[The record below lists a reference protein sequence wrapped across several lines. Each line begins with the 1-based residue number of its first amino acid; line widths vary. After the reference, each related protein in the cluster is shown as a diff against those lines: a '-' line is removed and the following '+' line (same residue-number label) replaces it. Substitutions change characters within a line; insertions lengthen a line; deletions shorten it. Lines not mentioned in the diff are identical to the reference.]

1 MAERGRA
8 DVGTGRARLVAVA
21 VLGALVGVYAV
32 AAVGRPWAAVA
43 VPVAV
48 GIFVVQLRY
57 VLAPLRR
64 FRTWPW
70 MAVQVVLNGLAVLW
84 LGFSV
89 AVLGLLAGAL
99 LLERARAAAVLV
111 AVAAPAVAAGRGG
124 TVREI
129 ADYAITTVLVA
140 LVAVGLSRLID
151 RIDEVHSARISLAV
165 AAVEEERL
173 RLAAG
178 LNEGIGRGLDT
189 IAAARGPADLD
200 RVLEVAREALAGA
213 RGAATELRSLSL
225 TPEISAARGL
235 LAAADVEAAV
245 RVGHREPLGQAGALL
260 AAVLREAVT
269 DVVRQGG
276 ARQCAIETEERAG
289 LLVLRVTSDGVATA
303 ARGAEALA
311 GVAARVEAV
320 GGRLAAR
327 MEPDGRFTVE
337 AAVTGAPAPTA
348 EASSAEHRLSVA
360 LLAAVLAGFCAKG
373 LLLMTPWQVPFA
385 VPLLAMICALQ
396 LRWIGRR
403 WALALQA
410 VLSFVPLLW
419 LGHAWGGV
427 PGFLV
432 GSLLVV
438 LPAAVAWP
446 LTAGVM
452 ASMGVIAWALG
463 QGAAVVAN
471 SVISV
476 LVTGLVVY
484 GLVRLAGLADELRA
498 AGAGMARA
506 AVVRERLRAARDLH
520 DLLGHSL
527 AAVLLKGEI
536 ARRLAVADPERARRE
551 FADLVRMAA
560 QARRDMAT
568 VTGAAP
574 RLEFGPELES
584 ARSVLEAAGI
594 EVRVVR
600 DALGKGEPVAGAVLS
615 TVLREAV
622 TNILR
627 HSAASHC
634 EITVG
639 AAELVVVNDGCP
651 AEVTPPG
658 AGIGNLATRL
668 GELGGR
674 LDARPLG
681 DGRFRVAASLDP
693 AGLAGDADG
702 VGASPGVQLGD
713 DRREVVADGPGRQ
726 V

>member
-1 MAERGRA
+1 MAISLSDRRA
-8 DVGTGRARLVAVA
+8 WIVAVA

-48 GIFVVQLRY
+48 ALFVLQLRY

-70 MAVQVVLNGLAVLW
+70 MGAQVALHGLAVLW

-89 AVLGLLAGAL
+89 AVLGLLVGAL
-99 LLERARAAAVLV
+99 LLERARVAAVLV
-111 AVAAPAVAAGRGG
+111 AVAAPVIVVGRGG
-124 TVREI
+124 TPREVL
-129 ADYAITTVLVA
+129 DYAITTVLMA

-151 RIDEVHSARISLAV
+151 RIDEVGSARISLAM

-173 RLAAG
+173 RMAAG

-200 RVLEVAREALAGA
+200 RVLDVAREALAGA
-213 RGAATELRSLSL
+213 RSAATELRSLSL
-225 TPEISAARGL
+225 TPELSAARGL

-245 RVGHREPLGQAGALL
+245 RAGHREPLGQAGALL

-269 DVVRQGG
+269 DAVRQGG
-276 ARQCAIETEERAG
+276 ARHCVIETEERGG
-289 LLVLRVTSDGVATA
+289 LLVLRVASDGFATV

-311 GVAARVEAV
+311 GVAARVRAV
-320 GGRLAAR
+320 GGRLDTR
-327 MEPDGRFTVE
+327 MQPDGWFVVE
-337 AAVTGAPAPTA
+337 AAVAGAPAPTA

-373 LLLMTPWQVPFA
+373 LLLMTPWQALFA
-385 VPLLAMICALQ
+385 VPPLAMICLLQ
-396 LRWIGRR
+396 LRWVGRG
-403 WALALQA
+403 WALCLQA
-410 VLSFVPLLW
+410 VLSYVPILW
-419 LGHAWGGV
+419 LGQAWGGA

-463 QGAAVVAN
+463 HGAAVVAN

-484 GLVRLAGLADELRA
+484 GLVRLAALADELRA

-506 AVVRERLRAARDLH
+506 AVVQERLRAARDLH

-536 ARRLAVADPERARRE
+536 ARRLAVADPDRARQE
-551 FADLVRMAA
+551 FADLVRMAV

-574 RLEFGPELES
+574 RLEFGPELAS
-584 ARSVLEAAGI
+584 ARSVLGAAGI
-594 EVRVVR
+594 EVRVVQEE
-600 DALGKGEPVAGAVLS
+600 EPVEGAVFS

-622 TNILR
+622 TNVLR
-627 HSAASHC
+627 HSAASYC
-634 EITVG
+634 EITVR
-639 AAELVVVNDGCP
+639 AAELVVENDGCP
-651 AEVTPPG
+651 DEITPPG

-674 LDARPLG
+674 LDARPVG
-681 DGRFRVAASLDP
+681 DGRFRVVAALDP